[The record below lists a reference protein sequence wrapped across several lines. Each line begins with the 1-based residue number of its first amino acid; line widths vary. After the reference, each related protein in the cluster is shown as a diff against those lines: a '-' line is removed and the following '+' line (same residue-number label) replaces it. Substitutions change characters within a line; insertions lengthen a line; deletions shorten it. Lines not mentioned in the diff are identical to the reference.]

1 MGRFLNRIRG
11 GIGALLAPAELPSQP
26 EVEPLVQLHD
36 HLQRLAESRE
46 RLKGVLSALDE
57 RRAAMQE
64 QAEQLRTTTVV
75 EVSRGQESI
84 ARLAIRRRQSILTM
98 LQTLDAQR
106 EELQAHATQVEVAEQ
121 QMQAA
126 IEAIV
131 SRRELISAQKEA
143 ALLQIRVG
151 ETLTGLHEPADGGA
165 SLVFDEEMVANLQ
178 ARALAIGRLLDNN
191 MLLASPAWVPGA
203 GKVTPESVEAEL
215 AAIKQAIV
223 P

>member
-36 HLQRLAESRE
+36 YLQRLTESRE
-46 RLKGVLSALDE
+46 RLIKVLNALDE

-64 QAEQLRTTTVV
+64 QAEQFRATAVIQAG
-75 EVSRGQESI
+75 RGQESL

-106 EELQAHATQVEVAEQ
+106 EELRAHATQVEVAEQ
-121 QMQAA
+121 EMQAA
-126 IEAIV
+126 VEAIA

-143 ALLQIRVG
+143 ALLQIRIG
-151 ETLTGLHEPADGGA
+151 ETLTGVHEPVDGGA
-165 SLVFDEEMVANLQ
+165 SLAIDEEMVANLQ
-178 ARALAIGRLLDNN
+178 ARALAIGRLIDNN
-191 MLLASPAWVPGA
+191 LLPASPAWMPGA
-203 GKVTPESVEAEL
+203 GEVTEESVEAEL
-215 AAIKQAIV
+215 AAIKQAIM